1 MRQRHTYSKFL
12 KAQVIQEC
20 QQPGIS
26 VSSVALRHGINANV
40 VRRWLPSKR
49 NNAAVAN
56 LPAFVPLPLAPADQA
71 MPEPS
76 ISIDIPY
83 EQGVLTVRWP
93 ASDPAGCARFVR
105 GLTR

>member
-1 MRQRHTYSKFL
+1 MRQRHTYSKSL

-40 VRRWLPSKR
+40 VRRWLPPKHK
-49 NNAAVAN
+49 NAVAN
-56 LPAFVPLPLAPADQA
+56 LPAFVALPLAPANQIK
-71 MPEPS
+71 PEPS
-76 ISIDIPY
+76 ISIDVPY
-83 EQGVLTVRWP
+83 EQGVLIVRWP

>member
-1 MRQRHTYSKFL
+1 MRQRHTYSKSL

-20 QQPGIS
+20 QQPGVS

-49 NNAAVAN
+49 NNAVAN
-56 LPAFVPLPLAPADQA
+56 LPAFVALSLAPTDQVK
-71 MPEPS
+71 PEPS
-76 ISIDIPY
+76 ISIEIPY
-83 EQGVLTVRWP
+83 EQGVLTVAWP
-93 ASDPAGCARFVR
+93 AADPAGCARFVR

>member
-1 MRQRHTYSKFL
+1 MRQRHTYSKSL

-49 NNAAVAN
+49 NNAVAN
-56 LPAFVPLPLAPADQA
+56 LPAFVPLPLVPMAEAKL
-71 MPEPS
+71 EPS

-93 ASDPAGCARFVR
+93 AADPAGCARFVR